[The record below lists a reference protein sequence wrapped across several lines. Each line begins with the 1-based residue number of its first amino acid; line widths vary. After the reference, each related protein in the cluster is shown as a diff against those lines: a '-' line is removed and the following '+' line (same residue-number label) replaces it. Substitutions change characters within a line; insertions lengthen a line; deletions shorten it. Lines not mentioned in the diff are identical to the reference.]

1 MTLLDNIT
9 LARRA
14 RRTLPSAIREI
25 LKVTERPEVISF
37 AGGLPAPEVFPVE
50 ELRQAFE
57 RLLSQ
62 HGAAAMQY
70 GPTEGYGPLR
80 EQIAARLSRFGR
92 PVSADEVVVT
102 NGSQQALDL
111 TGRVLVDAG
120 DPVLVESPSYL
131 AALQVFTSLE
141 AKLFTVEADA
151 DGVIPGALEEAL
163 RRVKPK
169 VLYLNPDFQ
178 NPSGARLSLE
188 RRYQVLEICARHR
201 VPILEDD
208 PYGELSY
215 DGPRLPPLYALD
227 REGLVIHMSTF
238 SKTLAPGLRLGWVV
252 APRGFL
258 RAIEVAKQA
267 ADLQTGTLAQRAAST
282 LLDTFDY
289 EGHLER
295 IRGIYG
301 ARARAMQG
309 ALREHF
315 PAGAEFSAPKGGLF
329 LWVKLEEGLAID
341 AVFQQALE
349 AKVAF
354 VPGYPFFV
362 NPPRAAFMRLNYS
375 HRPEDVI
382 REVVKRLGQV
392 VASMQST

>member
-50 ELRQAFE
+50 ELRHAFD

-92 PVSADEVVVT
+92 PVSADEIVVT
-102 NGSQQALDL
+102 SGSQQALDL

-178 NPSGARLSLE
+178 NPSGARLTLE
-188 RRYQVLEICARHR
+188 RR
-201 VPILEDD
+201 
-208 PYGELSY
+208 
-215 DGPRLPPLYALD
+215 
-227 REGLVIHMSTF
+227 
-238 SKTLAPGLRLGWVV
+238 
-252 APRGFL
+252 
-258 RAIEVAKQA
+258 
-267 ADLQTGTLAQRAAST
+267 
-282 LLDTFDY
+282 
-289 EGHLER
+289 
-295 IRGIYG
+295 
-301 ARARAMQG
+301 
-309 ALREHF
+309 
-315 PAGAEFSAPKGGLF
+315 
-329 LWVKLEEGLAID
+329 
-341 AVFQQALE
+341 
-349 AKVAF
+349 
-354 VPGYPFFV
+354 
-362 NPPRAAFMRLNYS
+362 
-375 HRPEDVI
+375 
-382 REVVKRLGQV
+382 
-392 VASMQST
+392 

>member
-50 ELRQAFE
+50 ELRQAFD

-92 PVSADEVVVT
+92 PVSADEIVVT
-102 NGSQQALDL
+102 SGSQQALDL

-227 REGLVIHMSTF
+227 REGLVIYMSTF

-267 ADLQTGTLAQRAAST
+267 ADLQTATLAQRAAST

-289 EGHLER
+289 EGHLDR

-301 ARARAMQG
+301 TRARAMQG
-309 ALREHF
+309 ALREYF
-315 PAGAEFSAPKGGLF
+315 PRGAEFSAPKGGLF

-341 AVFQQALE
+341 EVFQQALE

-362 NPPRAAFMRLNYS
+362 NPPRTPFMRLNYS
-375 HRPEDVI
+375 HRSEDVI
-382 REVVKRLGQV
+382 REGVKRLGQV
-392 VASMQST
+392 VAAMQPA